1 MRAPPGPAL
10 LMTLITVLGLYI
22 GMGLRFSCV
31 WLFFPTPRL
40 VSRKGNPVGYW
51 AVIGAVALV
60 LTIFVGLM
68 AYEATRA
75 GSDRFFDPAS

>member
-22 GMGLRFSCV
+22 GMGLTSGCV
-31 WLFFPTPRL
+31 WLFFPNLRMF
-40 VSRKGNPVGYW
+40 SRKGNPAGYW
-51 AVIGAVALV
+51 AVIGAAAIV